1 MIYKKSCTKS
11 IGALTHTCDP
21 CDTPELGRVRSL
33 ILIKKGTSLNITTL
47 NIQEW
52 RAGIEAGTIIVIP
65 KTIGSFDG
73 GTPKTGDGY
82 GDETERVLSNDY
94 VLSIKDPNYA
104 DNVEFWEAAE
114 GETWNVAWRSET
126 LLHYVDKDCKLTA
139 KAPIEEGLDSRVVW
153 NVEIKWNS
161 RTKPQ
166 VVPFEPIAEIFDCF
180 EVKSSSS
187 SASASASASQSQAEA
202 Q

>member
-1 MIYKKSCTKS
+1 MIHYKSCTRS
-11 IGALTHTCDP
+11 IGALVHKCDP

-33 ILIKKGTSLNITTL
+33 VLIKKGTQISFPLEIEQWRTL
-47 NIQEW
+47 
-52 RAGIEAGTIIVIP
+52 IESGQIIVIP

-94 VLSIKDPNYA
+94 VLSVKDPNYA

-114 GETWNVAWRSET
+114 GETWNVAFRTET
-126 LLHYVDKDCKLTA
+126 LLHYVKSDCKLST

-166 VVPFEPIAEIFDCF
+166 VAPFEPIAEIFNCH
-180 EVKSSSS
+180 EVVDSSESTPSS
-187 SASASASASQSQAEA
+187 GE
-202 Q
+202 